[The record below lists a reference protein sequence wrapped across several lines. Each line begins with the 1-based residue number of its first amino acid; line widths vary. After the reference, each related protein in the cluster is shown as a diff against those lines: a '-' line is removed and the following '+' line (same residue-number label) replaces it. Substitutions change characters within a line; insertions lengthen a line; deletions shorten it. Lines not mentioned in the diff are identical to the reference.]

1 MENNR
6 KRIVLRSLHRP
17 ELDSFP
23 KVGLPFYPR
32 SMGHFQR
39 NMDDGE
45 VVPPGQKPFV
55 QFYWCVEGEG
65 EMIRDPGAEPLRIH
79 PGDVFFR
86 MPLEQHVFRSVSP
99 RWEYYWLAFDGP
111 YAADFMRSYNYPP
124 DPFFAGECPHELF
137 LELNSRMQELTPYS
151 WRKMVSLICDILAAA
166 GGTNREATLENRQLH
181 EAIRICKENFQNPNL
196 NINALAERLEIDRTT
211 LLRLFRRKISITP
224 SGYLAQLRL
233 QKAIS
238 LLKQTRYPLQKIA
251 GLSGYS
257 DVNYFCRVIRNSTGR
272 TPGEIRSSG

>member
-6 KRIVLRSLHRP
+6 NRIVLRSLHRP

-39 NMDDGE
+39 IMDDGE
-45 VVPPGQKPFV
+45 AIPPGQKPFV
-55 QFYWCVEGEG
+55 QFYWCVSGEG

-79 PGDVFFR
+79 PGEVFFR
-86 MPLEQHVFRSVSP
+86 MPFEQHVFRSVSP
-99 RWEYYWLAFDGP
+99 RWEYRWLAFDGP
-111 YAADFMRSYNYPP
+111 NAADFMRSYNYLP

-137 LELNSRMQELTPYS
+137 LELDNRMQELTPYS

-211 LLRLFRRKISITP
+211 LLRLFRRKISMTP

-238 LLKQTRYPLQKIA
+238 LLKQTRYPLRRIA
-251 GLSGYS
+251 GLSGYN
-257 DVNYFCRVIRNSTGR
+257 DVNYFCRIIRNSTGR
-272 TPGEIRSSG
+272 TPGEIRSLG